1 VVLSPRLFVR
11 SRSYKRSIL
20 VIIPLALC
28 AFTHLWNP
36 IGFPGVHYDEA
47 IYTER
52 AARLLEGLSPQD
64 PAWRYDH
71 PFFGQILLG
80 SILSIIG
87 YPDSLHPNPSGDNTS
102 VENLYLIPRVLM
114 GGFAIIDTFLIYKIC
129 ERRYNRNIAII
140 ASVLFAVMPMSW
152 LIRRIFLE
160 SIQLPLLLSS
170 ILFAVYSSSSYNEG
184 RRINKQSHQL
194 NSSYHNVLLVLL
206 SGIFL
211 GLAIFTKIPAF
222 SMIPVVGFVIFM
234 NNKKSFRTLGMWLI
248 PVILIPAIWAGYAMS
263 IGELDKWFDID
274 RGVLWQTQR
283 ETRPIWNSIDAVFE
297 MDPVLAITGII
308 GTAFTVIWRKDIFP
322 ILWII
327 PLIMFLYFIQFAS
340 YWHFIPIIP
349 ILCIAS
355 AILIVDISR
364 KITNKDRVQQNIT
377 SYFRSNDVT
386 SEKRI
391 QQYGDF
397 YLLYLDLIN
406 TFRPLGSV
414 YNGGIRKTLKLN
426 RISSVQIQ
434 VVVTA
439 AIAIFGLI
447 STTLIL
453 SLSVNFSYFSAIA
466 YLVKYLPDP
475 NTIQKDEKEDI
486 TIIGSPRYF
495 WIPRY
500 IFDKDYFY
508 KGYTSTTPVETSKNI
523 IVADRG
529 FRNTLSGNEVM
540 QELYNDTS
548 IVAGFSEK
556 KANYDVR
563 EYPYSNMK
571 FSYPDPRIEVRSN
584 YR

>member
-1 VVLSPRLFVR
+1 MNLSPRLVVR

-52 AARLLEGLSPQD
+52 AVRLLEGLGPQD

-140 ASVLFAVMPMSW
+140 ASILFAVMPMSW
-152 LIRRIFLE
+152 LVRRIFLE

-170 ILFAVYSSSSYNEG
+170 ILFAVYSSRSYNEG
-184 RRINKQSHQL
+184 KRINKQSHQL
-194 NSSYHNVLLVLL
+194 NSRYHNLLLVLL

-211 GLAIFTKIPAF
+211 GFAIFTKIPAF

-248 PVILIPAIWAGYAMS
+248 PVILIPAIWPVYAMS
-263 IGELDKWFDID
+263 IGELDKWFDTE

-308 GTAFTVIWRKDIFP
+308 GTAFTAIWRKDILPYFVDNP
-322 ILWII
+322 SYYVSVFYSICFILA
-327 PLIMFLYFIQFAS
+327 LYS
-340 YWHFIPIIP
+340 DYSHFMY
-349 ILCIAS
+349 C
-355 AILIVDISR
+355 
-364 KITNKDRVQQNIT
+364 
-377 SYFRSNDVT
+377 
-386 SEKRI
+386 
-391 QQYGDF
+391 
-397 YLLYLDLIN
+397 
-406 TFRPLGSV
+406 
-414 YNGGIRKTLKLN
+414 
-426 RISSVQIQ
+426 
-434 VVVTA
+434 
-439 AIAIFGLI
+439 
-447 STTLIL
+447 
-453 SLSVNFSYFSAIA
+453 
-466 YLVKYLPDP
+466 
-475 NTIQKDEKEDI
+475 
-486 TIIGSPRYF
+486 
-495 WIPRY
+495 
-500 IFDKDYFY
+500 
-508 KGYTSTTPVETSKNI
+508 
-523 IVADRG
+523 
-529 FRNTLSGNEVM
+529 
-540 QELYNDTS
+540 
-548 IVAGFSEK
+548 
-556 KANYDVR
+556 
-563 EYPYSNMK
+563 
-571 FSYPDPRIEVRSN
+571 
-584 YR
+584 

>member
-1 VVLSPRLFVR
+1 MNLSPRLIVR

-36 IGFPGVHYDEA
+36 IGFPGIHYDEA

-52 AARLLEGLSPQD
+52 AVRLLEGLGPQD

-80 SILSIIG
+80 SILSIID

-152 LIRRIFLE
+152 LVRRIFLE

-170 ILFAVYSSSSYNEG
+170 ILFAVYSSSNYNEVG
-184 RRINKQSHQL
+184 RIDKQSLQL
-194 NSSYHNVLLVLL
+194 NSRYHNILLVLL

-222 SMIPVVGFVIFM
+222 TMIPVVGFFIFM

-248 PVILIPAIWAGYAMS
+248 PVILIPAIWPVYATS

-297 MDPVLAITGII
+297 MDPMLVITGII

-322 ILWII
+322 ILWVM
-327 PLIMFLYFIQFAS
+327 PLILFLYFIQFAS

-364 KITNKDRVQQNIT
+364 KITNKDRKQQDIM
-377 SYFRSNDVT
+377 SYFYSKDIT

-397 YLLYLDLIN
+397 YLLYLDLVNI
-406 TFRPLGSV
+406 FRPRGSV
-414 YNGGIRKTLKLN
+414 INGGIRKTLRLN
-426 RISSVQIQ
+426 RVSSGHIQ
-434 VVVTA
+434 FVATA
-439 AIAIFGLI
+439 AMVIFGLI

-475 NTIQKDEKEDI
+475 NTIPKDGKEDI
-486 TIIGSPRYF
+486 TVIGSPRYF

-508 KGYTSTTPVETSKNI
+508 KGYTSTTPVVTSKNI

-540 QELYNDTS
+540 QELNNNTS
-548 IVAGFSEK
+548 IVARFSEK
-556 KANYDVR
+556 KANYDVK
-563 EYPYSNMK
+563 EYPYTNMK
-571 FSYPDPRIEVRSN
+571 YSYPDPRIEVRSS